1 LFTLVFIIAVLAVAI
16 FFLSRTKK
24 EKSGSS
30 WVQFYA
36 KGKEAGFSFKEM
48 ELLRRLAVRCNIEN
62 PSSLYWSQAQLDMC
76 IRTMV
81 RGIRMSGEGDEQG
94 TQDFLSKLYDY
105 RKKIEMEKPK
115 VKNGITS
122 SRQISEGQPLRILL
136 AGTGVFKSNVI
147 KVSNTH
153 LTISRPINNKISNV
167 SWGVAKISVYFT
179 REDDAGYV
187 FDAVVE
193 DEVFS
198 KGISSLKIPHSDA
211 LFRTQK
217 RKSVRVKIHLAAF
230 LYLLNEENKEDAGK
244 IEMIPGLKCF
254 IEDLSDC
261 GCAIA
266 VGGKATDALRIKVQ
280 FVLDNSAVC
289 MCGTIRS
296 VDFIEEKNRSLLHVQ
311 ADPLPTETRNQILA
325 EVFGMLP
332 NEDDEDLPFRVLDE
346 EASGESLEESPA
358 PMEELGAAD
367 E

>member
-1 LFTLVFIIAVLAVAI
+1 VILALAV

-24 EKSGSS
+24 EKTGS

-62 PSSLYWSQAQLDMC
+62 PSSLYWSQNQLDMC

-105 RKKIEMEKPK
+105 RKKIELEKPK
-115 VKNGITS
+115 IKNGITS
-122 SRQISEGQPLRILL
+122 SRQISEGQALRILVV
-136 AGTGVFKSNVI
+136 GTGVFKSTVI
-147 KVSNTH
+147 KVSSTN
-153 LTISRPINNKISNV
+153 LTISRPTNNKISNV
-167 SWGVAKISVYFT
+167 SWSTAKISVYFT

-187 FDAVVE
+187 FDTIVE

-198 KGISSLKIPHSDA
+198 KGISSLKIPHSDS

-217 RKSVRVKIHLAAF
+217 RKSVRVKMHKAAF
-230 LYLLNEENKEDAGK
+230 LYLLNENREGEEAGK

-266 VGGKATDALRIKVQ
+266 VGGKAADGMRIKTQ
-280 FVLDNSAVC
+280 FVIDNSAVC
-289 MCGTIRS
+289 MCGTVRS
-296 VDFIEEKNRSLLHVQ
+296 SEFNEENNRSLLHVQ

-346 EASGESLEESPA
+346 EASGESSIESPV

-367 E
+367 D